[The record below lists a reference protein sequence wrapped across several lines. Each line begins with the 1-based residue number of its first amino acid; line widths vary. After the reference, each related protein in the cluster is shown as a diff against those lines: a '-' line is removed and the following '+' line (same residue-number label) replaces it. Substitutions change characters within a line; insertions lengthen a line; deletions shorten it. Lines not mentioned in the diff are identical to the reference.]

1 MSQLSTTPPSSG
13 TRSVRLPP
21 FVPFLPGT
29 GAAAPP
35 ATPGSRRSWRIL
47 FTPPVA
53 VRAARAASATVVV
66 HAAVEAVPSEG
77 VSQASVEPESATLDS
92 VSATPPDNDFS
103 AAQAPVRSPWT
114 PPVLEAIDAL
124 RPESAPALVTHS
136 DAQAAPPSDM
146 RAEALP
152 EVEPEALHEVEPE
165 ALPEVE
171 AEVVPEVVPEVQHEV
186 QAEMQ
191 PEMQVEVQREVQPEG
206 QAEVLPEMVAA
217 GPPALALTQLD
228 EPEPDSQPEA
238 NAAVAAAAPADELSD
253 ALAWP
258 DVSVSASA
266 EPEHQPPGAP
276 DQALAGIAE
285 ELHESAAPWAQAVE
299 AGHENDPWSRTALAE
314 MFPDLRATV
323 ASSLERIAQ
332 RIREGDVSIS
342 RDASTSTDAGA
353 LAAVLAALMR
363 ETARH

>member
-1 MSQLSTTPPSSG
+1 MSQLPATPPSSG

-29 GAAAPP
+29 GAAVPP
-35 ATPGSRRSWRIL
+35 AAAESRRSWRIL

-53 VRAARAASATVVV
+53 VRAARAETATMVAHATV
-66 HAAVEAVPSEG
+66 EAIPSES
-77 VSQASVEPESATLDS
+77 VSHAPVEPESATLDS
-92 VSATPPDNDFS
+92 VQATPPDNDL
-103 AAQAPVRSPWT
+103 ATGQLPVRSPWT

-124 RPESAPALVTHS
+124 LPESAPALVTQP
-136 DAQAAPPSDM
+136 DAPAAPPSDVH
-146 RAEALP
+146 AEALP
-152 EVEPEALHEVEPE
+152 EVQ
-165 ALPEVE
+165 
-171 AEVVPEVVPEVQHEV
+171 AEVVSEVTPEVQAEVVSEEVPEAVPEVQHEV
-186 QAEMQ
+186 QAEVQ
-191 PEMQVEVQREVQPEG
+191 PEVETEVQPEG
-206 QAEVLPEMVAA
+206 QPEVMPEVLAA
-217 GPPALALTQLD
+217 EPPALPLAQPD
-228 EPEPDSQPEA
+228 EPPPDSQPEA
-238 NAAVAAAAPADELSD
+238 TAAVAAAAPADELSD

-258 DVSVSASA
+258 DASVTTSA
-266 EPEHQPPGAP
+266 EPEHQPAVAP

-285 ELHESAAPWAQAVE
+285 ELHESAAPWAHAVE
-299 AGHENDPWSRTALAE
+299 TEFENDPWSRTALAE

-353 LAAVLAALMR
+353 LAAVLAALLR